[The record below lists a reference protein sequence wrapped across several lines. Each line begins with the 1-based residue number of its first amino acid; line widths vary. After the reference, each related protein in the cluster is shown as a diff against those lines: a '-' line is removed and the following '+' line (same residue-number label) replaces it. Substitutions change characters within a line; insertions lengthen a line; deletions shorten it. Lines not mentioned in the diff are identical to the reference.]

1 MIIDKTDL
9 SPGGAQTLR
18 ETIPASCRE
27 NPIIAQFC
35 TLLSTEEHSFSFDLQ
50 HAETNQMSVEA
61 INILEKAAIA
71 SMKRTDGY
79 TAGTIFV
86 FTVKAV
92 CEIAREMARAER

>member
-1 MIIDKTDL
+1 MIIDKIDL
-9 SPGGAQTLR
+9 TPTAAQTLR

-27 NPIIAQFC
+27 NPIIAELYSQ
-35 TLLSTEEHSFSFDLQ
+35 LSNTERSFTFDLQ
-50 HAETNQMSVEA
+50 HTETDQMSVEA

-71 SMKRTDGY
+71 SIKRTDGY

>member
-27 NPIIAQFC
+27 NPIIAEFC
-35 TLLSTEEHSFSFDLQ
+35 TQLSTEEPSFSFDLQ
-50 HAETNQMSVEA
+50 HIETDQISVEA

-71 SMKRTDGY
+71 SIKRTDGY
-79 TAGTIFV
+79 IAGTIFV